1 MAKRVRSFSEAES
14 LQDLLGTRVGRT
26 SAWLL
31 TAPFLL
37 VLFAVPLLQLFG
49 PGTKDAAATA
59 PAVRT
64 SRPGG
69 TLVSRLLAKI
79 PTADALRAF
88 ESRLE
93 NGSRLR
99 VAVQREAQTLLTGVF
114 RAGNSKVVVGADG
127 WLYYQPGLDFV
138 AGPAI
143 TDPDALR
150 RRRKKMVDR
159 QLETEPSPDPRP
171 ALFRLHADLAA
182 RGIRLVVFPVPDK
195 VSMEPQRLGKRFAAA
210 GAAFRPSNRGSA
222 SFLDD
227 LRSEGIEVFTLD
239 AASVGEPGER
249 YLRAD
254 THWTPRLMERAA
266 RDLAALLRAD
276 GSLSP
281 PIAPSPWQ
289 VREER
294 RTGDGDLLGMLR
306 LPKDQEVFAPQS
318 VVARA
323 VTNAADGSLW
333 APSSG
338 SEVLLL
344 GDSFTNVY
352 SDPSLGWGS
361 GAGFA
366 EHLSL
371 SLGLPIDVAAIN
383 GGAAA
388 GTRAELAGP
397 GGRERLEN
405 ARVVVYEFADR
416 DLTTEN
422 WKVLPLPSAPKK
434 ARPAASPTA
443 PPPQAGPLPIDAP
456 AATSTPEGRPL
467 PEPTPATSPRPTP
480 APAEPVVLHA
490 KVLQVSPVPEPY
502 SAPYAD
508 CLSTVRLE
516 VLRVESGVFSDT
528 HAIAVFLA
536 MKDNEWLPPARFE
549 PGTLV
554 KVRLVPFKAAPATVR
569 SIRRVD
575 DLDDFE
581 RIPHY
586 VLEWEIR

>member
-37 VLFAVPLLQLFG
+37 VLFAVPLLQIVR
-49 PGTKDAAATA
+49 PETKAAAEKRSA
-59 PAVRT
+59 PRT

-69 TLVSRLLAKI
+69 TFVSRLLARI
-79 PTADALRAF
+79 PTAEALRTI

-93 NGSRLR
+93 NESLLR
-99 VAVQREAQTLLTGVF
+99 GAVQRRAQSFLTGVL
-114 RAGNSKVVVGADG
+114 RAGNSKVVVGSDG

-138 AGPAI
+138 AGPAV

-239 AASVGEPGER
+239 AASLGEPGER

-254 THWTPRLMERAA
+254 THWTPRLMESAA
-266 RDLAALLRAD
+266 RDLAVLLRAD

-289 VREER
+289 LREER

-323 VTNAADGSLW
+323 VTNADGSAW
-333 APSSG
+333 EPSAG

-361 GAGFA
+361 AAGFA

-371 SLGLPIDVAAIN
+371 ALGLPIDVVAIN
-383 GGAAA
+383 GGAAE

-397 GGRERLEN
+397 GGLERLEN

-422 WKVLPLPSAPKK
+422 WKVLPLPAPTEPRPADAAPPAEPLAPPVTPKPAAPE
-434 ARPAASPTA
+434 ARP
-443 PPPQAGPLPIDAP
+443 
-456 AATSTPEGRPL
+456 R
-467 PEPTPATSPRPTP
+467 PEPTPGASPRPTP
-480 APAEPVVLHA
+480 ARAEPVVLHA

-516 VLRVESGVFSDT
+516 VLRVESGVFPDT

-554 KVRLVPFKAAPATVR
+554 KVRLVPFKAAPSTIR

-581 RIPHY
+581 RIPHF
-586 VLEWEIR
+586 VLEWEIQ

>member
-1 MAKRVRSFSEAES
+1 MAKRDKSFSEDDS
-14 LQDLLGTRVGRT
+14 LQDLLGTRVGRP

-31 TAPFLL
+31 AGPFLL

-49 PGTKDAAATA
+49 TGTKDAAATT
-59 PAVRT
+59 PAVRP

-69 TLVSRLLAKI
+69 TILSRLLARI

-99 VAVQREAQTLLTGVF
+99 VAVQREAQTVLTGVF
-114 RAGNSKVVVGADG
+114 RAGNSKVVVGTDG

-171 ALFRLHADLAA
+171 ALLRLHADLAA

-195 VSMEPQRLGKRFAAA
+195 VSMEPQRLGKRFAATDA
-210 GAAFRPSNRGSA
+210 DFRPSNRGSA
-222 SFLDD
+222 PFLDE
-227 LRSEGIEVFTLD
+227 LRRDGIEVFTLD

-254 THWTPRLMERAA
+254 THWTPRLMERTA
-266 RDLAALLRAD
+266 RDLAAVLRA
-276 GSLSP
+276 GGALSP
-281 PIAPSPWQ
+281 PIVPSPWQ
-289 VREER
+289 VREESR
-294 RTGDGDLLGMLR
+294 SGGGDLLGMLR
-306 LPKDQEVFAPQS
+306 LPEGQSIFAPQS

-323 VTNAADGSLW
+323 VTNAADGSPW
-333 APSSG
+333 APASG

-371 SLGLPIDVAAIN
+371 ALGLPIDVVAIN

-397 GGRERLEN
+397 GGLERLEN

-422 WKVLPLPSAPKK
+422 WKVLPLPPAPKE
-434 ARPAASPTA
+434 ARPATGPTA
-443 PPPQAGPLPIDAP
+443 PSPRAGPVPADAP
-456 AATSTPEGRPL
+456 AAPSTPEARPF
-467 PEPTPATSPRPTP
+467 PEPAATAPARPTP
-480 APAEPVVLHA
+480 ASAEVVLQA

-516 VLRVESGVFSDT
+516 VLRVESGVFKDT

-554 KVRLVPFKAAPATVR
+554 KVRLVPFKAAPSSVR

-581 RIPHY
+581 RIPYY

>member
-1 MAKRVRSFSEAES
+1 MAKRDRSFSEADS
-14 LQDLLGTRVGRT
+14 LQDLLGTRVGRFP
-26 SAWLL
+26 AWLL
-31 TAPFLL
+31 TGPFLL
-37 VLFAVPLLQLFG
+37 VLFAVPLFQLVR
-49 PGTKDAAATA
+49 PATKAVAAIS
-59 PAVRT
+59 AVPRASHT
-64 SRPGG
+64 GETP
-69 TLVSRLLAKI
+69 LSRLLAKV
-79 PTADALRAF
+79 PKAEALRAI

-93 NGSRLR
+93 SESLLR
-99 VAVQREAQTLLTGVF
+99 GAVQRQAQSFLTGVL
-114 RAGNSKVVVGADG
+114 RAGNSKVVVGSDG

-138 AGPAI
+138 AGPAV

-159 QLETEPSPDPRP
+159 ELETEPSPDPRP

-195 VSMEPQRLGKRFAAA
+195 VSMEPQRLGPRFAGTAP
-210 GAAFRPSNRGSA
+210 AFRPSNRGSA

-227 LRSEGIEVFTLD
+227 LRREGIEVFTLD
-239 AASVGEPGER
+239 PASVGEPGER

-254 THWTPRLMERAA
+254 THWTPRLMERTA
-266 RDLAALLRAD
+266 RDLAALLRART
-276 GSLSP
+276 SLSP
-281 PIAPSPWQ
+281 AIEPAPWQ
-289 VREER
+289 VREEPR
-294 RTGDGDLLGMLR
+294 NGDGDLLGMLR
-306 LPKDQEVFAPQS
+306 LPQGQKTFAPQS
-318 VVARA
+318 VVTRV
-323 VTNAADGSLW
+323 VTNADGSAW
-333 APSSG
+333 EPSAG
-338 SEVLLL
+338 AEVLLL

-371 SLGLPIDVAAIN
+371 SLGLPIDVVAIN

-397 GGRERLEN
+397 GGLERLEN

-422 WKVLPLPSAPKK
+422 WKVLPLPAPKEP
-434 ARPAASPTA
+434 RAAEAA
-443 PPPQAGPLPIDAP
+443 PPAG
-456 AATSTPEGRPL
+456 STPAR
-467 PEPTPATSPRPTP
+467 
-480 APAEPVVLHA
+480 AEPVVLHA

-516 VLRVESGVFSDT
+516 VLRVESGAFSDT

-554 KVRLVPFKAAPATVR
+554 KVRLVPFKAAPSTIR

>member
-1 MAKRVRSFSEAES
+1 MAKRERSFSEADS
-14 LQDLLGTRVGRT
+14 LQDLLGTRVGRL

-31 TAPFLL
+31 TAPFLF
-37 VLFAVPLLQLFG
+37 VLFAVPLLQL
-49 PGTKDAAATA
+49 
-59 PAVRT
+59 V
-64 SRPGG
+64 RPGSRTAAEQPSAPRGSHPAG
-69 TLVSRLLAKI
+69 TFVSRLLAKV
-79 PTADALRAF
+79 PKAEALRAI

-93 NGSRLR
+93 NESLLR
-99 VAVQREAQTLLTGVF
+99 GAVQRRAQSFLTGVL
-114 RAGNSKVVVGADG
+114 RAGNSKVVVGSGG

-159 QLETEPSPDPRP
+159 ELETEPSPDPRP
-171 ALFRLHADLAA
+171 ALFRLHADLAS

-195 VSMEPQRLGKRFAAA
+195 VSMEPQQLGPRFA
-210 GAAFRPSNRGSA
+210 GAASDFRPSNRGSA
-222 SFLDD
+222 TFLDD
-227 LRSEGIEVFTLD
+227 LRREGIEVFTLD
-239 AASVGEPGER
+239 PASVGEPGER

-254 THWTPRLMERAA
+254 THWTPRLMERTA
-266 RDLAALLRAD
+266 RDLAALLRAR

-281 PIAPSPWQ
+281 PIAPAPWR
-289 VREER
+289 VREES
-294 RTGDGDLLGMLR
+294 RTGGGDLLGMLR
-306 LPKDQEVFAPQS
+306 LPSDQAIFAPQS
-318 VVARA
+318 VVARV
-323 VTNAADGSLW
+323 VTNADGSSW
-333 APSSG
+333 EPSAG
-338 SEVLLL
+338 SEVLLV

-371 SLGLPIDVAAIN
+371 ALGLPIDVVAIN
-383 GGAAA
+383 GGAAE

-397 GGRERLEN
+397 GGLERLEN
-405 ARVVVYEFADR
+405 ARVVVYELADR

-422 WKVLPLPSAPKK
+422 WKVLPLPAPREPRPAVAPRPAEVAPL
-434 ARPAASPTA
+434 ARPPAPDASLPPRTPEERPRTETAPTA
-443 PPPQAGPLPIDAP
+443 A
-456 AATSTPEGRPL
+456 
-467 PEPTPATSPRPTP
+467 PRPTP
-480 APAEPVVLHA
+480 ARAEPVVLQA

-516 VLRVESGVFSDT
+516 VVRVESGAWADT

-549 PGTLV
+549 PGTLL
-554 KVRLVPFKAAPATVR
+554 KVRLVPFKSAPPAVR

-581 RIPHY
+581 RIPYY